1 MPTTGAN
8 YLESDLVDAASAGI
22 LAEWG
27 TREFRLAR
35 EFDYRRG
42 RVDIIGVCEEGHLI
56 AFEAKLTRW
65 RDALHQA
72 YRSTTFAN
80 FAYVVVPIAT
90 ARRAMKFEVEFE
102 RRGVGLIAVE
112 GNVVTIMLA
121 APRHDPLQP
130 WLTEAALL
138 YARSD

>member
-1 MPTTGAN
+1 MATTSAN
-8 YLESDLVDAASAGI
+8 YLESDLVEAASAGI

-27 TREFRLAR
+27 AREYRLAR

-42 RVDIIGVCEEGHLI
+42 RVDIIGVCEKGYLT

-80 FAYVVVPIAT
+80 FAYVVLPIAI
-90 ARRAMKFEVEFE
+90 ARRAMKFELEFE

-112 GNVVTIMLA
+112 GNVVTIVFA

-130 WLTEAALL
+130 WLTEAARLH
-138 YARSD
+138 ARSD